1 MSDIVELFVTQE
13 EYDALVLNRSIIKQ
27 ISESGNLDRV
37 PTSTEVLE
45 SALLVYNI
53 IQDDSANEEYV
64 NNIKLYLEGSDRV
77 ILRAGE
83 LHPEYGI
90 GYLRK

>member
-13 EYDALVLNRSIIKQ
+13 EYDALVLERSIIKQ
-27 ISESGNLDRV
+27 IKEDGSLDSV
-37 PTSTEVLE
+37 PTSIEVLE
-45 SALLVYNI
+45 ASMLVYSL

-64 NNIKLYLEGSDRV
+64 NNIKRYLGGSNKV

-83 LHPEYGI
+83 LHPEYGV
-90 GYLRK
+90 